1 MNYLKLLL
9 YILEN
14 KLLNVCI
21 MEQPSPSYISNSI
34 LSGSTPSSSSSYGLG
49 NSISSSTSTATST
62 STSGNSFLNY
72 IYSISLTTWLLIIL
86 ILAFLGFN
94 VFIYLAKGTQEITSI
109 FSPIINKIASILG
122 GVTGQ
127 IVDVSAEGAKGAVNV
142 SANVINS
149 GLTAVQNITPGHN
162 EQQGTPVQHTVE
174 EENQIQNSSLGNALN
189 TSVSE
194 NQIYS
199 SNEFQADDS
208 LSSIQ
213 RGSAGKAGWCFIGE
227 DRGFRTCESVGPNDQ
242 CMSGEIFPSNEIC
255 INPNLRT

>member
-1 MNYLKLLL
+1 
-9 YILEN
+9 
-14 KLLNVCI
+14 
-21 MEQPSPSYISNSI
+21 MEQPSNISNSI
-34 LSGSTPSSSSSYGLG
+34 LSGSTPSSSSYGLG
-49 NSISSSTSTATST
+49 NSMSNNSLNTNSM
-62 STSGNSFLNY
+62 STSGNSFLNF
-72 IYSISLTTWLLIIL
+72 INSITLTSWLLIII

-109 FSPIINKIASILG
+109 FSPIINKLASIFG
-122 GVTGQ
+122 SVTGQ

-142 SANVINS
+142 SANAINT
-149 GLTAVQNITPGHN
+149 GLTAVQNITPGHQ

-189 TSVSE
+189 KSVSE

-213 RGSAGKAGWCFIGE
+213 RGSSGKAGWCFIGE
-227 DRGFRTCESVGPNDQ
+227 DRGFRTCESVGQNDQ

>member
-1 MNYLKLLL
+1 MD
-9 YILEN
+9 
-14 KLLNVCI
+14 
-21 MEQPSPSYISNSI
+21 PSSSNISNSI
-34 LSGSTPSSSSSYGLG
+34 LSPSSYSLG
-49 NSISSSTSTATST
+49 NSMSNSIPSS
-62 STSGNSFLNY
+62 NSSNSSNGIFSYLS
-72 IYSISLTTWLLIIL
+72 SISLTTWLLIIL

-94 VFIYLAKGTQEITSI
+94 VFIYLAKGTQEITAI
-109 FSPIINKIASILG
+109 FSPIINNIVALFG

-127 IVDVSAEGAKGAVNV
+127 IVDVSAEGAKGAINA

-149 GLTAVQNITPGHN
+149 GLTAVQNITPNGSSKGV
-162 EQQGTPVQHTVE
+162 GTSVQPTVE
-174 EENQIQNSSLGNALN
+174 EEEKENQMQHNSLNNALN

-213 RGSAGKAGWCFIGE
+213 RGSAGKSGWCYIGE

-255 INPNLRT
+255 INPNLRA